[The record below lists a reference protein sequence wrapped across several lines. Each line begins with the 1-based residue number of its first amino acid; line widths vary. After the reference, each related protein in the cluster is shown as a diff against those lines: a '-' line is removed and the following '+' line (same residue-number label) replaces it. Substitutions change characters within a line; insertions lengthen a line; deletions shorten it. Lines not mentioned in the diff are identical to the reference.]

1 MEINEPKY
9 KIGRDEE
16 HNYTVEFNGK
26 SVILPGVTGIL
37 DTVGSRDKTNKLM
50 GWCKKQALLKVADHL
65 RPLIGKEAHIDEA
78 FIEAVRK
85 SAWKRDKEVLKQ
97 AGDIGTRIHAA
108 IDAYIAGSAPILD
121 KDTEP
126 GYNNFLEWLKN
137 CGITL
142 IKGDTYVASLA
153 VGYGGAFDAL
163 GEHGGRLVLLDWKSS
178 NYLKDENALQT
189 AAYCNA
195 FKETYGQEID
205 EAYVVRFGKETP
217 GDIEERE
224 VNISKSWDGF
234 VAALNLK
241 NAMRANLWEGA

>member
-1 MEINEPKY
+1 MEINSPRYE
-9 KIGRDEE
+9 ISRDED
-16 HNYTVEFNGK
+16 HNYTVSFGGK
-26 SVILPGVTGIL
+26 TIIVPGVTSIL
-37 DTVGSRDKTNKLM
+37 DTVGSKDKTNRLM
-50 GWCKKQALLKVADHL
+50 GWAKKMALEKVQEHLKAL
-65 RPLIGKEAHIDEA
+65 RGSPVTITDE

-85 SAWKRDKEVLKQ
+85 SAWKRDKQKLQE

-108 IDAYIAGSAPILD
+108 IDAFIEGKTPILEA
-121 KDTEP
+121 DTEP
-126 GYNNFLEWLKN
+126 GYNNFLEWLKSS
-137 CGITL
+137 GITL
-142 IKGDTYVASLA
+142 IKGDTYVANLD

-189 AAYCNA
+189 AAYCYA

-224 VNISKSWDGF
+224 VNIVASWKAF
-234 VAALNLK
+234 TLALSLK
-241 NAMRANLWEGA
+241 QAMQTKLWE

>member
-1 MEINEPKY
+1 MIINEPKY
-9 KIGRDEE
+9 KIGRDED
-16 HNYTVEFNGK
+16 HAYTVEFNGK
-26 SVILPGVTGIL
+26 SIILPGVTGIL
-37 DTVGSRDKTNKLM
+37 DTVGSKDKTNRLM
-50 GWCKKQALLKVADHL
+50 GWAKKQALLKVADHL

-85 SAWKRDKEVLKQ
+85 SAWKRDKEVLKE
-97 AGDIGTRIHAA
+97 AGDIGTRIHNA
-108 IDAYIAGSAPILD
+108 IDAYIAGNKPVLD

-126 GYNNFLEWLKN
+126 GYNNFLEWLKSS
-137 CGITL
+137 GITL
-142 IKGDTYVASLA
+142 IKGDTYVANLG

-189 AAYCNA
+189 AAYCYA
-195 FKETYGQEID
+195 FRETYGQEID

-224 VNISKSWDGF
+224 VNIVASWKAF
-234 VAALNLK
+234 TLALSLK
-241 NAMRANLWEGA
+241 QAMQTKLWE